1 MRLRFLRY
9 PGESRPPPEPSPSE
23 AYVLEK
29 FGDAIAFASE
39 EWLRF
44 DTRHRQADP
53 HWADRFSLKQRVLTF
68 LAGPVG
74 ATLLER
80 CPEIAAAGAEA
91 DEVTETT
98 GNARV
103 ICTLIV
109 GEAIIAAGD
118 ATRSNVRTAL
128 PD

>member
-9 PGESRPPPEPSPSE
+9 PGEPRRPPEPTPSE

-39 EWLRF
+39 EWRRF
-44 DTRHRQADP
+44 DTGHRHADP

-68 LAGPVG
+68 VAGPIG
-74 ATLLER
+74 ATLVER
-80 CPEIAAAGAEA
+80 WPEIAAAGAEA
-91 DEVTETT
+91 DALTETT
-98 GNARV
+98 DNEWV
-103 ICTLIV
+103 ICLLIV
-109 GEAIIAAGD
+109 GEAIIAAGGD
-118 ATRSNVRTAL
+118 TRSNVRRAL